1 MKIRI
6 MQSGGGMPPFTYYQ
20 PVMINTE
27 KPNYISDSNSA
38 SSKSSK
44 KELGEVELMKMLGE
58 LDGLP
63 SDREQIYKTV
73 RTFFDEQSLG
83 MSTSSLA
90 TTYLTALNQLKTA
103 KFNKEQFD
111 NAYKVAEKNQA
122 LSEIAV
128 TEGGHVV
135 VKKSGDTT
143 GALLPITIKE
153 YMNNQDKYIPITNG
167 QLLQHRAY
175 DLPHANSL
183 LNIVNNSISLP
194 MIDKLISQYFA
205 QLGTDEQQGQG
216 YIKSKNG
223 QILQGIEFLQD
234 AVIKARDAGVELGP
248 ADFTISGLYKTKF
261 LTKSQAQQ
269 AQNSLAYIYKMLPD
283 NAKTLL
289 TLKSGGTKEALDT
302 IANMLYSTVSQTSEF
317 IPELIEDEF
326 GEKPGSKEKNSE
338 DKSPTNLLSS
348 IAKGQGGTH
357 STFTLMDEDGRT
369 IQLSGTT
376 YPSLSV
382 NPNRPVDAQG
392 TVEDL
397 LMEHGLIGLT
407 PGASYAITFGDKALQ
422 PNDMKEVVYNVNDGN
437 ATRTLLPV
445 ITKDGKIVPDIE
457 FVKKNPELIEL
468 INSKNGNFNDP
479 EVQKHL
485 IAAGLVN
492 PYTGLPDMTKFHPY
506 LCINGL
512 STDRN
517 FKDISFAQEIKGDS
531 LEQYINI
538 FERAVYEKKTEG
550 DQGKEYKYNFDTY
563 SALNPFDWF
572 DNYDHLLKGTIF
584 IPLTQ
589 NINQTNQAGGNDT
602 SQSQVDQLELD
613 YQRGELNK
621 TMNPTSSNLL
631 GL

>member
-27 KPNYISDSNSA
+27 KPNYISDSNSD

-128 TEGGHVV
+128 TESGHVV
-135 VKKSGDTT
+135 VKKSNDTT
-143 GALLPITIKE
+143 GSLLPITINE
-153 YMNNQDKYIPITNG
+153 YMNNQDKYIPITNA

-194 MIDKLISQYFA
+194 MIDKLISQYFT
-205 QLGTDEQQGQG
+205 QLGTDEQQGNG

-234 AVIKARDAGVELGP
+234 AVIKAKEVGVELGP

-289 TLKSGGTKEALDT
+289 TLKSGGAKEALDT

-326 GEKPGSKEKNSE
+326 GNKPGSKEKSDD
-338 DKSPTNLLSS
+338 DKMKTDLFTN
-348 IAKGQGGTH
+348 IARGQGGTQT
-357 STFTLMDEDGRT
+357 TFNLMDEDGKT
-369 IQLSGTT
+369 LQLQGTA

-382 NPNRPVDAQG
+382 NPNKPVEPQG
-392 TVEDL
+392 TAEEL
-397 LMEHGLIGLT
+397 LTKYGLIGLT
-407 PGASYAITFGDKALQ
+407 PGQGYAVTFGNKILQ
-422 PNDMKEVVYNVNDGN
+422 PNDMQEVVYLNDGN
-437 ATRTLLPV
+437 ATRTLLP
-445 ITKDGKIVPDIE
+445 IIKKDGKIVPDVE
-457 FVKKNPELIEL
+457 FIKKNSELIEL
-468 INSKNGNFNDP
+468 INSKHGNFEDP
-479 EVQKHL
+479 EVQKQL
-485 IAAGLVN
+485 INSGLVN
-492 PYTGLPDMTKFHPY
+492 PYTGLPDMSKFHPY

-512 STDRN
+512 TTDRN
-517 FKDISFAQEIKGDS
+517 FKDIQLVQEIKGDS
-531 LEQYINI
+531 LDQYINI
-538 FERAVYEKKTEG
+538 YENAVYKKKTDG
-550 DQGKEYKYNFDTY
+550 DQGKEYKYNFDRAH
-563 SALNPFDWF
+563 ALNPFDWF
-572 DNYDHLLKGTIF
+572 DNYDHLYKGTIF

-589 NINQTNQAGGNDT
+589 NIIQT
-602 SQSQVDQLELD
+602 SQASGYEVNQHQADQLELD
-613 YQRGELNK
+613 YQRGELSKAVNL
-621 TMNPTSSNLL
+621 TSSNLL